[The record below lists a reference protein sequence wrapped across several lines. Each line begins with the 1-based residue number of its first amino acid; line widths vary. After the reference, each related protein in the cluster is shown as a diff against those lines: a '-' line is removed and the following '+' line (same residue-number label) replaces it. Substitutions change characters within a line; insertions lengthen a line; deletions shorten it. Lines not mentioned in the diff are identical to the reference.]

1 MILEADFEMPSP
13 PDLGREKRSG
23 DPSQGREEDKGG
35 RSAARSDQDEI
46 DDAREKGRLPTE
58 SVGESGLTELA
69 LQEAGQHFRAYE
81 PGKSQ
86 APALLA

>member
-1 MILEADFEMPSP
+1 MALEADFEMPSP
-13 PDLGREKRSG
+13 RSRVSEEFWRSL
-23 DPSQGREEDKGG
+23 DRDREEDKGG
-35 RSAARSDQDEI
+35 RRAARSDQGEI

-69 LQEAGQHFRAYE
+69 LQEAGQHFRAYD

-86 APALLA
+86 VPTLLA